1 MPSKRSA
8 TKPHTQN
15 TVGRVRA
22 SARPALC
29 VIAALSLAA
38 CEDTGG
44 EAPGAVSAGEAA
56 ELDAIAE
63 ELDARQLPAEAVP
76 DLQESSE
83 GLQEVSG
90 DE

>member
-1 MPSKRSA
+1 MLSKPSA
-8 TKPHTQN
+8 TESLMHNKA
-15 TVGRVRA
+15 GCVRT
-22 SARPALC
+22 SARPVLC
-29 VIAALSLAA
+29 VITALSLAA
-38 CEDTGG
+38 CEDTSG